1 MDLEKFYFTYGSDD
15 VQPYCGGWTEVWAP
29 NYQMACQAFRAVH
42 PDRIPQYPELLQRVQ
57 RKGVRENQD
66 VRPGRNFG
74 LRCRETITLNIAVN
88 KAEEGVIF

>member
-42 PDRIPQYPELLQRVQ
+42 PDRIPNILNCSSVCTAQGSS
-57 RKGVRENQD
+57 RKPRCSARAATSASAAG
-66 VRPGRNFG
+66 RPS
-74 LRCRETITLNIAVN
+74 L
-88 KAEEGVIF
+88 

>member
-29 NYQMACQAFRAVH
+29 NYQMACQAFRVVH
-42 PDRIPQYPELLQRVQ
+42 PDLIPNVLNCASSYTAKEFEET
-57 RKGVRENQD
+57 KMFG
-66 VRPGRNFG
+66 PGGNFG

>member
-42 PDRIPQYPELLQRVQ
+42 PDRIPNILNCSSVYSATAAFQMPKGEACHGTEDGTQGEI
-57 RKGVRENQD
+57 RK
-66 VRPGRNFG
+66 PAAA
-74 LRCRETITLNIAVN
+74 L
-88 KAEEGVIF
+88 

>member
-42 PDRIPQYPELLQRVQ
+42 PDRMQMVSF
-57 RKGVRENQD
+57 VN
-66 VRPGRNFG
+66 RPSGSDR
-74 LRCRETITLNIAVN
+74 L
-88 KAEEGVIF
+88 